1 MLKPKNQFFFS
12 WAQKRN
18 LIYHFV
24 LELSKINTK
33 MMLNIT
39 KDLPNQKLPPDF
51 ILEAEKIFILIISF
65 ASLIPNIAVCFIIL
79 SKDKLRNKV
88 THIFAVSLCI
98 TQMLVSGVLLPLF
111 CFQLNEA
118 VFNHLSALIIISYS
132 THLTAVTYERLQAV
146 SNPLR
151 YHEVLSIRKTFAII
165 TFCWLV
171 SFVVQ
176 LIPLTYY
183 HSKHTFL
190 IRKVFL
196 VFILLAFLVCPLLFI
211 IYTYLVIFREVTV
224 LLRKERSSTYTDA
237 SDKAR
242 THETISKTI
251 HENTSEQLQNNNIE
265 HRHLLLRIKHEHDT
279 RKRRRCRK
287 MRQESK
293 SALIFVIVAMTYI
306 LSRFPVIYMTLLDVL
321 ERNDLVPAML
331 KHVSTILIAINSLTD
346 PIVYGLLLKGVR
358 KQAQTYWKKII
369 VILSRY

>member
-1 MLKPKNQFFFS
+1 
-12 WAQKRN
+12 
-18 LIYHFV
+18 
-24 LELSKINTK
+24 

-39 KDLPNQKLPPDF
+39 KDLPNQKLPPDV

-118 VFNHLSALIIISYS
+118 VFNHLSALIISYS
-132 THLTAVTYERLQAV
+132 AHLSAVTYERLQAV

-165 TFCWLV
+165 RFCWLV
-171 SFVVQ
+171 SVVVQ

-183 HSKHTFL
+183 HSKHRFL
-190 IRKVFL
+190 IHKVFL

-211 IYTYLVIFREVTV
+211 IYTYLVIFHEVTV
-224 LLRKERSSTYTDA
+224 LLRKERSSAYTDA

-251 HENTSEQLQNNNIE
+251 HENTSEQLLALFRISQNNNIE
-265 HRHLLLRIKHEHDT
+265 HRHLFLRINNEQDT
-279 RKRRRCRK
+279 RKRRRCKK

-293 SALIFVIVAMTYI
+293 SVLVFVIVAMTYI
-306 LSRFPVIYMTLLDVL
+306 LSWFPVIYMTLLDVL
-321 ERNDLVPAML
+321 ERKDLEPAIF
-331 KHVSTILIAINSLTD
+331 KHVSTVLIAINSLTD
-346 PIVYGLLLKGVR
+346 PIVYGLLLKGIR

-369 VILSRY
+369 AILSRY